1 MNPGKEASMELYQ
14 LRAFVAAADMGQI
27 TKAAQRLHITQP
39 AVSAQIKALEQEIGV
54 PLFERVGNGV
64 LLTRAGQELL
74 AHARNV
80 IAAAR
85 TIIEEG
91 RKLREGGCQEL
102 RLGTVMHPQFIQ
114 LGRLVSEL
122 LETFPL
128 IQLKLQHCPSGNVI
142 DAILDGELDAAF
154 SLAHRHEPRLAYLP
168 LAELEYCVVGSA
180 SCWPQLQT
188 ATLEQLCEMPW
199 LAAPGT
205 STQAVLLEQLFKGR
219 AVLPPH
225 IVEVDQETTRFCL
238 VLEGIGLCLMRK
250 ELAQQHRRD
259 GKVVVW
265 PGKGPST
272 TLSFVHL
279 AERRDEL
286 VLRATT
292 QIVTRL
298 WNSAANTVE
307 LGAPARPADMAL
319 PYDPEDAARALG

>member
-1 MNPGKEASMELYQ
+1 MELYQ
-14 LRAFVAAADMGQI
+14 LRAFVATADMGQI
-27 TKAAQRLHITQP
+27 TRAAQRLHITQP

-74 AHARNV
+74 EHARTV

-85 TIIEEG
+85 NIVEEG

-114 LGRLVSEL
+114 LGRLVRDI
-122 LETFPL
+122 LEAFPL
-128 IQLKLQHCPSGNVI
+128 IQLKLRHSPSGNVI
-142 DAILDGELDAAF
+142 DGIVDGELDAAF
-154 SLAHRHEPRLAYLP
+154 CLGHRGDPAVASMP
-168 LAELEYCVVGSA
+168 LAELEYCVVGAA
-180 SCWPQLQT
+180 SCWPQLQS

-199 LAAPGT
+199 LAAPAT

-219 AVLPPH
+219 AVMPPQ
-225 IVEVDQETTRFCL
+225 IVEVDQETTRFVL
-238 VLEGIGLCLMRK
+238 MLEGIGLCLMRR
-250 ELAQQHRRD
+250 ELAHRHRRD

-265 PGKGPST
+265 SGKGPST

-279 AERRDEL
+279 AERREEL

-298 WNSAANTVE
+298 WKSSANTVE
-307 LGAPARPADMAL
+307 LGAAAPAIDLPF
-319 PYDPEDAARALG
+319 PYDPEDAARAHG